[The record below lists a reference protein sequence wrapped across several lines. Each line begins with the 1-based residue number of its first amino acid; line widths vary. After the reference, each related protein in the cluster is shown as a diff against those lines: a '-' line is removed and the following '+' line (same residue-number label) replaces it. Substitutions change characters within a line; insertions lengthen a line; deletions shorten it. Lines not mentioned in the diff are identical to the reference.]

1 MQGRFL
7 MVEHSSKGITV
18 ISFPSLAGTS
28 NQSVYSN
35 GGTIMRG
42 EEREDHGGEK
52 KRGRETDCCNRQ
64 RS

>member
-1 MQGRFL
+1 MQRRFL
-7 MVEHSSKGITV
+7 LVEHSSKGITV

-52 KRGRETDCCNRQ
+52 KRERD
-64 RS
+64 